1 MMTMKIKEI
10 AIPVILMMVGICSCH
25 SPDSRYLRS
34 LNVEHEFLNAVDSIS
49 LEPYGVYA
57 PNKIVRVNDSLML
70 LSLWKGDHHL
80 LMLNINEKDCNP
92 LFYIKRGRGPLEIAQ
107 GGSLHM
113 FGNSVVYY
121 DVTTSNAV
129 KIDVLKSLTMQKT
142 VLDTLCCFA
151 QRFPKPI
158 FLRSCD
164 KGYISCN
171 MADDAY
177 WYSLYD
183 LKGNLVSNVDA
194 IQYDIL
200 KQSRDCRI
208 SIMASS
214 LYCVD
219 PTSTKVCVANVVSP
233 TISFAYIVDS
243 ALHEFKRYEISPPTI
258 KSGGN
263 GLSHD
268 NISAFQDI
276 ACDSDYVYL
285 LYSGQM
291 LQNDTI
297 PSSECKHLIQ
307 YSWEGKPIKH
317 FVLDKNI
324 CSICIYDNELLG
336 CSEHPEAK
344 IFKFIL

>member
-1 MMTMKIKEI
+1 MKTNKKIF
-10 AIPVILMMVGICSCH
+10 AIPVIFMMAGMYSCSNIEN
-25 SPDSRYLRS
+25 DYIQS
-34 LNVEHEFLNAVDSIS
+34 LNVEHEYVFAVDSIS
-49 LEPYGVYA
+49 LETYNVYA
-57 PNKIVRVNDSLML
+57 PNKIVRINENLVLV
-70 LSLWKGDHHL
+70 SLWKGEHHL
-80 LMLNINEKDCNP
+80 LLLNLDDNEYTSS
-92 LFYIKRGRGPLEIAQ
+92 FYIKRGRGPFEIAQ
-107 GGSLHM
+107 GGSLHPC
-113 FGNSVVYY
+113 GNNAVYY
-121 DVTTSNAV
+121 DVTTSTAIIV
-129 KIDVLKSLTMQKT
+129 DVMESISMQKPI
-142 VLDTLCCFA
+142 LDTLCCFSDK
-151 QRFPKPI
+151 FPKPI
-158 FLRSCD
+158 FLRSFD
-164 KGYISCN
+164 DGFISCN

-183 LKGNLVSNVDA
+183 KKGNLVSNVDA
-194 IQYDIL
+194 MQYDIL

-208 SIMASS
+208 SVMASS
-214 LYCVD
+214 LYCID

-233 TISFAYIVDS
+233 SISFAYIADS

-276 ACDSDYVYL
+276 ACDPDYVYL
-285 LYSGQM
+285 LYSGHM
-291 LQNDTI
+291 LQNDTL

-317 FVLDKNI
+317 FELDKNI

-336 CSEHPEAK
+336 CSEYPEAK